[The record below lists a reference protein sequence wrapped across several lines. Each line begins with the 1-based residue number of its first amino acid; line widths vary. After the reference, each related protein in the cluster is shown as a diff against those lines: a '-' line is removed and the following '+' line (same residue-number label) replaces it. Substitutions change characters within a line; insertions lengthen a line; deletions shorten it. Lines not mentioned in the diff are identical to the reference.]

1 MQQVK
6 AVIGRDH
13 YKTILY
19 SDTNNQLADEPLSV
33 GGTDMGFSPDELLAS
48 SLAACT
54 AITVRMYADRKKMDL
69 DQIEVNVSVGW
80 NNETAQTNMIKT
92 IRFVGNITDEEKE
105 RLIVIAG
112 KCPTHKMLS
121 NPVTI
126 TTVTL

>member
-6 AVIGRDH
+6 AIIGRDH
-13 YKTILY
+13 YKTFLH
-19 SDTNNQLADEPLSV
+19 SDTNNQLADEPVSA

-54 AITVRMYADRKKMDL
+54 AITVRMYADRKNFDV
-69 DQIEVNVSVGW
+69 DQIEVNVSVEW
-80 NNETAQTNMIKT
+80 NKEMGQTNFIKT
-92 IRFVGNITDEEKE
+92 LRFTGNITEEEKQ
-105 RLIVIAG
+105 RLTFIAG

>member
-19 SDTNNQLADEPLSV
+19 SDTNSQLADEPLSV
-33 GGTDMGFSPDELLAS
+33 GGTDMGFSPDELMAS

-69 DQIEVNVSVGW
+69 DQVEVNVSVEW
-80 NNETAQTNMIKT
+80 NNDTAQTNMIKT

>member
-19 SDTNNQLADEPLSV
+19 SDTNSQLADEPLSV
-33 GGTDMGFSPDELLAS
+33 GGTDMGFSPDELMAS

-69 DQIEVNVSVGW
+69 DQIEVNVSVEW
-80 NNETAQTNMIKT
+80 NNDTAQTNMIKT

>member
-33 GGTDMGFSPDELLAS
+33 GGTDMGFSPDELMAS

-80 NNETAQTNMIKT
+80 NTETAQTNMIKT

>member
-19 SDTNNQLADEPLSV
+19 SDTNSQVADEPLSV
-33 GGTDMGFSPDELLAS
+33 GGSDLGFSPDELLAS

-54 AITVRMYADRKKMDL
+54 AITVRMYADRKNMDL
-69 DQIEVNVSVGW
+69 DQIEVNVSVEW
-80 NNETAQTNMIKT
+80 NKETAGTSLVKT
-92 IRFVGNITDEEKE
+92 IRFVGNISDEEKE

-121 NPVTI
+121 NPITI
-126 TTVTL
+126 TTVTV